1 MTLHHPWPP
10 GDGQLVYLERL
21 VFGSAML
28 LFLMLPVNAIRQRN
42 FAAHGRWMTR
52 AYAIGLGAGTQ
63 VFTHLPWFLVSNE
76 KPGELPRGLM
86 MAAGWIINVLVAEWV
101 IRAPRRVIRLD
112 SGGLVALLP
121 ADDLA

>member
-1 MTLHHPWPP
+1 MVASGLLVATTGLWMTLHHPWPP

-28 LFLMLPVNAIRQRN
+28 LFLMLPENAIRQRN

-101 IRAPRRVIRLD
+101 IRAPRRVI
-112 SGGLVALLP
+112 
-121 ADDLA
+121 